1 MRKKGKF
8 MKKFT
13 IFGFKFLFDIKKKD
27 NSDEERYS
35 DSYFL
40 KEKVFYL
47 ILALFL
53 ITISS
58 KIPILFRNNNYM
70 VGDVVKSD
78 IYSPK
83 TIVFRDKIGKDKIIQ
98 DMIDRLDKDY
108 IYSSDAA
115 DIYKEEFENFH
126 KEIIAIKKGNLKSF
140 DYSGFERKTGKVMPE
155 SLINKLLEEDEEKI
169 DEIFSKLDGELENAY
184 KAGIYKE
191 KNSIRINEPAK
202 SEIDA
207 LEPFEREIINNF
219 LIPNYIYDEAKTK
232 NTINEKVSQ
241 IHDQYIEI
249 KAGTLIAKTGEIL
262 TDRKIDIL
270 DKLGIYNY
278 KMSIFIIA
286 LNLIFLLVI
295 SSVFNVV
302 TIKFYSKEILEKN
315 KYRAMML
322 LTIGTLLAFRIVPNS
337 MIYLLPLDTML
348 LLLVFIVK
356 PRFSI
361 FLTMMVISY
370 MLPITDYDLKYFT
383 IQSIAILATGFL
395 SKNISTRSSVI
406 AIGIQLA
413 ILKILLYLIL
423 SFFSVEESYGVA
435 LNTIKIFISGLF
447 SGMLAIALLPYFER
461 TFNILTVFK
470 LIELAD
476 LSHPLLRKLSIEA
489 PGTFQHSMMVATLSE
504 NAVVEIGGDP
514 IFTRVAC
521 YYHDIGKTKRPQYYV
536 ENQTDGKNLHNDI
549 SPFMSKMIILAHTR
563 EGAEMGKKYKIPK
576 EIRDIMF
583 EHQGTTLLAYFYN
596 KAKEIDPN
604 IPEEEFRY
612 SGPKPQTKESA
623 VILLADSIEA
633 AVRSLDVKDPV
644 KVEQMVRKIVDSK
657 IRDNQL
663 SDANITFREVEII
676 VNSFLKT
683 FGAIYHER
691 IKYPGQK

>member
-1 MRKKGKF
+1 

-13 IFGFKFLFDIKKKD
+13 IFGFKFLFEVKKKD
-27 NSDEERYS
+27 NSDEEKYS
-35 DSYFL
+35 DTYFL

-53 ITISS
+53 ITISA

-70 VGDVVKSD
+70 IGDVVKSD

-98 DMIDRLDKDY
+98 DMINQLDKDY

-115 DIYKEEFENFH
+115 DIYTNEFDNFH
-126 KEIIAIKKGNLKSF
+126 KEIIAIKKGNLQTF
-140 DYSGFERKTGKVMPE
+140 DYSGFERKMGKAMPE
-155 SLINKLLEEDEEKI
+155 TLVKKILEEDEDKINSTFEKLS
-169 DEIFSKLDGELENAY
+169 EHLKNAY
-184 KAGIYKE
+184 TAGIYKE
-191 KNSIRINEPAK
+191 KNSIRINEPAE
-202 SEIDA
+202 SEIENLDA
-207 LEPFEREIINNF
+207 FERDLINYF

-241 IHDQYIEI
+241 INDQYIEI

-262 TDRKIDIL
+262 TERKIDIL

-278 KMSIFIIA
+278 KMSIFIII
-286 LNLIFLLVI
+286 LNIIFLLVI
-295 SSVFNVV
+295 SSIFNVV
-302 TIKFYSKEILEKN
+302 TTRFYSKDVLEKK
-315 KYRAMML
+315 KYKAVML
-322 LTIGTLLAFRIVPNS
+322 LMIVTLLVFRIVPDS
-337 MIYLLPLDTML
+337 MIYLVPIDTML
-348 LLLVFIVK
+348 LLLMFIVR

-361 FLTMMVISY
+361 FLTMMLISY
-370 MLPITDYDLKYFT
+370 LLPITDYDLKYFT

-395 SKNISTRSSVI
+395 SKNIGTRSSVI

-423 SFFSVEESYGVA
+423 SFFSMEESFGMA
-435 LNTIKIFISGLF
+435 LNTIKLFVSGLF
-447 SGMLAIALLPYFER
+447 SGMFAIALLPYFER
-461 TFNILTVFK
+461 TFNILTVFR

-476 LSHPLLRKLSIEA
+476 LSQPLLRKLSIEA

-504 NAVVEIGGDP
+504 NAVIEIGGDP

-536 ENQTDGKNLHNDI
+536 ENQTDGKNLHNNI
-549 SPFMSKMIILAHTR
+549 SPFMSKMIILAHTK

-596 KAKEIDPN
+596 KAKGIDPN
-604 IPEEEFRY
+604 VQEEEFRY
-612 SGPKPQTKESA
+612 SGPRPQTKESA

-633 AVRSLDVKDPV
+633 AVRSLDVKDPI
-644 KVEQMVRKIVDSK
+644 KVEEMVRRIVNAKIA
-657 IRDNQL
+657 DNQL
-663 SDANITFREVEII
+663 SDANITFKEIEII
-676 VNSFLKT
+676 INSFLKT

>member
-1 MRKKGKF
+1 
-8 MKKFT
+8 
-13 IFGFKFLFDIKKKD
+13 
-27 NSDEERYS
+27 
-35 DSYFL
+35 
-40 KEKVFYL
+40 
-47 ILALFL
+47 
-53 ITISS
+53 
-58 KIPILFRNNNYM
+58 
-70 VGDVVKSD
+70 
-78 IYSPK
+78 
-83 TIVFRDKIGKDKIIQ
+83 
-98 DMIDRLDKDY
+98 
-108 IYSSDAA
+108 
-115 DIYKEEFENFH
+115 
-126 KEIIAIKKGNLKSF
+126 
-140 DYSGFERKTGKVMPE
+140 
-155 SLINKLLEEDEEKI
+155 
-169 DEIFSKLDGELENAY
+169 
-184 KAGIYKE
+184 
-191 KNSIRINEPAK
+191 
-202 SEIDA
+202 
-207 LEPFEREIINNF
+207 
-219 LIPNYIYDEAKTK
+219 
-232 NTINEKVSQ
+232 
-241 IHDQYIEI
+241 
-249 KAGTLIAKTGEIL
+249 
-262 TDRKIDIL
+262 
-270 DKLGIYNY
+270 
-278 KMSIFIIA
+278 MSIFIIA
-286 LNLIFLLVI
+286 LNLVFLLVI
-295 SSVFNVV
+295 SSIFNVV

-315 KYRAMML
+315 KYRSIML
-322 LTIGTLLAFRIVPNS
+322 LTIATLLVFRIVPSS

-348 LLLVFIVK
+348 LLLLFIVR
-356 PRFSI
+356 PRFSV

-383 IQSIAILATGFL
+383 IQSIAIFATGFL

-470 LIELAD
+470 LMELAD

-504 NAVVEIGGDP
+504 NAVIEIGGDP
-514 IFTRVAC
+514 TFTRVAC